1 MNGMIVQRQQ
11 PSAHWISWLC
21 GRVNDSEHKH
31 ELERSRSRFK
41 TYMCTGSRDGRRGP
55 RGQRRAEQILQERA
69 EAKAG
74 ADPMA
79 AETEA
84 LAVADACLLAYLATD
99 SEDSKD
105 DEDFIPSIP
114 VQ

>member
-1 MNGMIVQRQQ
+1 
-11 PSAHWISWLC
+11 
-21 GRVNDSEHKH
+21 
-31 ELERSRSRFK
+31 
-41 TYMCTGSRDGRRGP
+41 
-55 RGQRRAEQILQERA
+55 
-69 EAKAG
+69 
-74 ADPMA
+74 MA

-114 VQ
+114 EPLTTRRQGRQEQEQRQSVMTLVHHLLLPLQQLRSPSRTRLLPSFRHSNSVVPTRGRTDFRQSRHICMRPRGSCSRR